1 MNAIETAR
9 QLGLAIQQD
18 ERYVKFQEASK
29 ASDTDG
35 ELQSKI
41 GEFNTMRME
50 LSGELHKDE
59 TERDAEKMVS
69 LENDIKAVYD
79 EIMAMPNMIAYNEA
93 KAGLDDLLNSV
104 NFIISIS
111 ANGGDPMNC
120 PDHAPSGCGGSC
132 STCGGCG

>member
-1 MNAIETAR
+1 MSALDTAR
-9 QLGLAIQQD
+9 QLGAAIQQD
-18 ERYVKFQEASK
+18 ERYIKFQEASK
-29 ASDTDG
+29 ASDADK

-41 GEFNTMRME
+41 GDFNIMRMN
-50 LSGELHKDE
+50 LSTELHKE
-59 TERDAEKMVS
+59 ESERDAEKMVS

-93 KAGLDDLLNSV
+93 KAGLDYLINSV
-104 NFIISIS
+104 QFIISVA
-111 ANGGDPMNC
+111 ANGGDPMSC

>member
-1 MNAIETAR
+1 MSALDTAR
-9 QLGLAIQQD
+9 QLGAAIQQD
-18 ERYVKFQEASK
+18 ERYIKFQEASK
-29 ASDTDG
+29 ASDADK

-41 GEFNTMRME
+41 GDFNIMRMN
-50 LSGELHKDE
+50 LSTELHKE
-59 TERDAEKMVS
+59 ESERDAEKMVS

-93 KAGLDDLLNSV
+93 KAGLDDLINSV
-104 NFIISIS
+104 QFIISVA
-111 ANGGDPMNC
+111 ANGGDPMSC